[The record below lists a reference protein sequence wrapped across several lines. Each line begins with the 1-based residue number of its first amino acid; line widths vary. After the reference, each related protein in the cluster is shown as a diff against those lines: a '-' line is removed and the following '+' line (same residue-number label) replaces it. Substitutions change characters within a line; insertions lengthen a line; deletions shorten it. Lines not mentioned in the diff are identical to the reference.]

1 MDADP
6 FAKVAFFFQR
16 IANNVQIP
24 HLCPFVRST
33 RHKLP
38 PLQRQAVTGFYLVHH
53 EGVLDGA
60 EDVYEEVI
68 VILHIPSRFETAKPF
83 EYRNRAAALFD
94 SSITIIAVLITESSG
109 LPEAD
114 LLRRAECRRRRT
126 LLRQGYAHLKRK
138 RH

>member
-1 MDADP
+1 MGECK
-6 FAKVAFFFQR
+6 FSL
-16 IANNVQIP
+16 
-24 HLCPFVRST
+24 HRSKENLHVT
-33 RHKLP
+33 SY

-60 EDVYEEVI
+60 EALDGAEGVYEEVI
-68 VILHIPSRFETAKPF
+68 VILHIPSRFETAEPF

-114 LLRRAECRRRRT
+114 LLRRAGCRRRRT
-126 LLRQGYAHLKRK
+126 LSRQGYAHLKRK
-138 RH
+138 RRLVLPLHK